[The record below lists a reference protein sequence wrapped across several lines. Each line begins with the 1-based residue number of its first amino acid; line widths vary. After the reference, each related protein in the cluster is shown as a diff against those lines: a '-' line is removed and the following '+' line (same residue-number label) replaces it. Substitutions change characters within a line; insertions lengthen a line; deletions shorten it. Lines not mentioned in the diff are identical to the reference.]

1 MLRKD
6 QVESQLDQLQLEV
19 ERLKSSLVVP
29 TEPGDVGT
37 PIQVVVNALQGIENR
52 IDAIINLID
61 PPFYIFSFP
70 CKYGIF

>member
-6 QVESQLDQLQLEV
+6 LVSDKLDQLQLAV

-37 PIQVVVNALQGIENR
+37 PIQVVIDQLQQIENQ
-52 IDAIINLID
+52 IDQIVNLIELEED
-61 PPFYIFSFP
+61 
-70 CKYGIF
+70 

>member
-19 ERLKSSLVVP
+19 EMLKSSLVVP

-52 IDAIINLID
+52 IDAIINLIELED
-61 PPFYIFSFP
+61 
-70 CKYGIF
+70 

>member
-6 QVESQLDQLQLEV
+6 QVETKLDLLQQEV

-52 IDAIINLID
+52 IDAIINLIELED
-61 PPFYIFSFP
+61 
-70 CKYGIF
+70 